1 MKVRQKQRG
10 FLLIAVLVIIMLASM
25 VALSLIFRVR
35 AEQASFGASVGGEQ
49 AWYAAMSGIQQAIHL
64 AAAGGQDSSVWQN
77 NPGALYNQF
86 VQDDGSDRW
95 YFTVYSTPADGETQA
110 RYGLS
115 DEAAKVNLNKATAP
129 MLFRAFELPSDIVH
143 RLTGEATEPTNSMV
157 VETNAFELV
166 SHPQF
171 ATLDDLLLIPGVTP
185 GMIYGEDANHNFHL
199 DPNEDDGDAQFPPD
213 DGDGQLFL
221 GLQDSITVYSYE
233 FDLNSDR
240 EPRIQL
246 NSTQTNWTVKGLP
259 DNSIAYM
266 KAEQAAQRLFKS
278 PADLLEAKD
287 QFKDDQG
294 KEVEMESGITA
305 EELPAV
311 MDLFTTI
318 FEPRLAGLININ
330 SASIQVLKAL
340 PGVDQSKAEAIVE
353 ARDNMRAELRVS
365 PAWLY
370 SEKVLTADEFKAVAP
385 FITTHSYQYRFHV
398 IGYGMPSGRYR
409 VFEVV
414 IDAADKQPQITY
426 LRDITKLGLPF
437 PLPANNEQTAA
448 PAKQT

>member
-1 MKVRQKQRG
+1 
-10 FLLIAVLVIIMLASM
+10 
-25 VALSLIFRVR
+25 
-35 AEQASFGASVGGEQ
+35 
-49 AWYAAMSGIQQAIHL
+49 
-64 AAAGGQDSSVWQN
+64 
-77 NPGALYNQF
+77 
-86 VQDDGSDRW
+86 
-95 YFTVYSTPADGETQA
+95 
-110 RYGLS
+110 
-115 DEAAKVNLNKATAP
+115 
-129 MLFRAFELPSDIVH
+129 
-143 RLTGEATEPTNSMV
+143 
-157 VETNAFELV
+157 
-166 SHPQF
+166 F

-287 QFKDDQG
+287 KFKDEQG

-305 EELPAV
+305 EELPVV

-318 FEPRLAGLININ
+318 FEPRLAGLINI
-330 SASIQVLKAL
+330 
-340 PGVDQSKAEAIVE
+340 
-353 ARDNMRAELRVS
+353 
-365 PAWLY
+365 
-370 SEKVLTADEFKAVAP
+370 
-385 FITTHSYQYRFHV
+385 
-398 IGYGMPSGRYR
+398 
-409 VFEVV
+409 
-414 IDAADKQPQITY
+414 
-426 LRDITKLGLPF
+426 
-437 PLPANNEQTAA
+437 
-448 PAKQT
+448 